1 MDFNEETRE
10 EEENNEMSSFSE
22 SSQAG
27 SNQEEFLIEA
37 LDEEF
42 ADQDPLLDVTN
53 KENSGPQS
61 SRKRRKTEIRID
73 LREPASSQFAL
84 RGVFF
89 KRRFVGETSGSQ
101 FSAATVTGKSVEEI
115 MQGVWKILQPVLCRE
130 IVFVDNNG
138 VQIPTWADNDPE
150 FSAMNKFVIMQDQAQ
165 KRRLTIDQI
174 DSKLLVSWRDKEIRI
189 HVHIYSNA
197 VSCRSLWDLV
207 DKQLIRFQN
216 ADRSGAPN
224 NQTLTNLAKEL
235 QDLHGHHFSG
245 HSSAWRLWANYIH
258 SASPHERE
266 RRMSE
271 MPPNFLLKFFRS
283 APLSEAVRMETTRSG
298 LTVAST
304 INDGFM
310 AELTDLEADADLMI
324 EVGQRIKQRIQG
336 MRSRSTINSSLVSA
350 MSESLRPEENELSH
364 ILADRIVDM
373 QDVDHA

>member
-1 MDFNEETRE
+1 MDADE
-10 EEENNEMSSFSE
+10 EESKNETFSFPEDVPECSY
-22 SSQAG
+22 QA
-27 SNQEEFLIEA
+27 EYLLEA

-42 ADQDPLLDVTN
+42 SDQDPLSDVSN
-53 KENSGPQS
+53 KENSGPKS
-61 SRKRRKTEIRID
+61 SNKRKKTEKRVE
-73 LREPASSQFAL
+73 LREPASSQLAL

-101 FSAATVTGKSVEEI
+101 FSSATVTGNSVEEI
-115 MQGVWKILQPVLCRE
+115 MRGVWKILQPVLCRE
-130 IVFVDNNG
+130 IVFVENNG
-138 VQIPTWADNDPE
+138 VQVPTWADNDPD
-150 FSAMNKFVIMQDQAQ
+150 FSAMSKFVIMQDQAQ

-174 DSKLLVSWRDKEIRI
+174 DSKLLVSWREKEIRI

-197 VSCRSLWDLV
+197 VSCRSLWDLA

-235 QDLHGHHFSG
+235 QDLHGHHFTG
-245 HSSAWRLWANYIH
+245 HSSAWRLWANYVH

-283 APLSEAVRMETTRSG
+283 APLSEAIRMETTRSG
-298 LTVAST
+298 LSVAST

-310 AELTDLEADADLMI
+310 SELAELEAEADLLI
-324 EVGQRIKQRIQG
+324 EVGQRVKRRING
-336 MRSRSTINSSLVSA
+336 LRSRSTINASLVSA
-350 MSESLRPEENELSH
+350 MSETLRPEENELSH
-364 ILADRIVDM
+364 TLADRIVDM